1 MYENM
6 TFDKLEKRMLA
17 RVRSTFDKRE
27 GSIIYDATAPAA
39 LELAEA
45 YIMARVI
52 LRQTFATTADR
63 EFLTLRAAEFNI
75 YPEAATPAE
84 VLGQFDIPVPLLQL
98 HCNGACRRQRTY
110 VQDEMRTAR
119 PRR

>member
-6 TFDKLEKRMLA
+6 TFDKIEKRMLA

-75 YPEAATPAE
+75 YPEAA
-84 VLGQFDIPVPLLQL
+84 IYPVQLRQLQL
-98 HCNGACRRQRTY
+98 HCNGACR
-110 VQDEMRTAR
+110 
-119 PRR
+119 